1 MKNTAKIITLFVV
14 MCVIFGIFTACG
26 GIAESTNDHKSNYNA
41 DLTAPDEYPQF
52 EAITGI
58 PEYPT
63 PIEPDEPDEPAERI
77 ARYAAS
83 SESNKYHRLSCH
95 YVDRIK
101 SYNIVYYYT
110 EDDALDDGKKPCS
123 VCSP

>member
-1 MKNTAKIITLFVV
+1 MKNIAKIITLFVV

-26 GIAESTNDHKSNYNA
+26 GLAASSDA
-41 DLTAPDEYPQF
+41 DDQTTKKIELKEPPEL

-58 PEYPT
+58 PGYT
-63 PIEPDEPDEPAERI
+63 PPSEPDEPDEPERTV
-77 ARYAAS
+77 RYAAS

-110 EDDALDDGKKPCS
+110 EDEALDDGKKPCS
-123 VCSP
+123 VCKP